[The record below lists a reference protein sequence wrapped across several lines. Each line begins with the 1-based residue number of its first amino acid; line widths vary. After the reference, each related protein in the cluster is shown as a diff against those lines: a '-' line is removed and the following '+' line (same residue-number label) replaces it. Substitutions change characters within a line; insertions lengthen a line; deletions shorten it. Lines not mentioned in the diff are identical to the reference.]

1 MDYSRPIEEI
11 IKTRFSCRLYDPTPL
26 DPALAAEITSIAA
39 QMDAGPLGNTPRF
52 SLAAALPDDPQ
63 ALKGL
68 GTYGMIQ
75 GASAYLI
82 GAVKPADHFLE
93 DFGYQLELLALKL
106 TDLGLGTCWLGG
118 TLTRSTFAER
128 IQTHADEVVPC
139 VLATGRIGNEWL
151 ARRNIV
157 RVMGGS
163 RRQSWDE
170 LFFDGEY
177 GRPLTQQAAGPYA
190 RPLEMVRLAPSA
202 SNKQPWR
209 IIKDGARFHFYLRR
223 TAGKYDPIKA
233 AKSGMQD
240 NQRVDMGIAM
250 CHLELSARAAGL
262 TGQWT
267 VSPVE
272 TPAGEYTIT
281 WVSE

>member
-1 MDYSRPIEEI
+1 MEFSHSVSELIRS
-11 IKTRFSCRLYDPTPL
+11 RFSCRLYDPTPL
-26 DPALAAEITSIAA
+26 DADVSAQIESLAAG
-39 QMDAGPLGNTPRF
+39 MGAGPLGNTPRF
-52 SLAAALPDDPQ
+52 SLTAARADDPQ

-93 DFGYQLELLALKL
+93 DFGYQLEMLVLKL

-118 TLTRSTFAER
+118 TLTRGTFAER
-128 IQTHADEVVPC
+128 IQVRPDEVVPC
-139 VLATGRIGNEWL
+139 VIATGRIGNEWL

-163 RRQSWDE
+163 RRQGWDE
-170 LFFDGEY
+170 LFFEGEY
-177 GRPLTQQAAGPYA
+177 GRPLTQEAAGRYA
-190 RPLEMVRLAPSA
+190 EVLEMVRLGPSA

-209 IIKDGARFHFYLRR
+209 IIRDGSRFHFYLYRSG
-223 TAGKYDPIKA
+223 GKYDPVKA
-233 AKSGMQD
+233 ARSGMQD

-250 CHLELSARAAGL
+250 CHFDLTARAAGL
-262 TGQWT
+262 TGRWQFAPQD
-267 VSPVE
+267 S
-272 TPAGEYTIT
+272 PAGEYTVT
-281 WVSE
+281 WVSD